1 MARRTLLTP
10 DQLTA
15 ALAGLPHW
23 SGDTAGIERTVEGI
37 ELGQAADVLTELAGI
52 AEELDHHPDVDIR
65 WRTMRIALVTHS
77 AGGVTELDVEYAR
90 RADEVLA
97 G

>member
-1 MARRTLLTP
+1 M
-10 DQLTA
+10 
-15 ALAGLPHW
+15 
-23 SGDTAGIERTVEGI
+23 
-37 ELGQAADVLTELAGI
+37 LTELAGI

-65 WRTMRIALVTHS
+65 WRTMRIALATHS

-90 RADEVLA
+90 GADEVLA